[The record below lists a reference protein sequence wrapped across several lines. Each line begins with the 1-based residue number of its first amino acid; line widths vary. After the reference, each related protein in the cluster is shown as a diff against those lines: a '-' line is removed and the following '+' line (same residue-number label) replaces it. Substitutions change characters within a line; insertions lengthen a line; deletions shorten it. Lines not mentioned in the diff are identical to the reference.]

1 MEHVLGSLGV
11 LGSQVGQGIPANV
24 SLESSAEAST
34 HARKG
39 ARQRQ
44 QAMSLYCCL
53 TRQVRPL
60 GHLPRQPPTCA
71 AISSCWPSLSLREQP
86 ARAKEGLSPLRQR
99 PIKTRQRLRK
109 DKSQGARN
117 KAVRGRVQTGK
128 G

>member
-86 ARAKEGLSPLRQR
+86 GQSKGGPFPPE
-99 PIKTRQRLRK
+99 T
-109 DKSQGARN
+109 
-117 KAVRGRVQTGK
+117 KANQNQTKAQK